1 MKPTLAA
8 LVAALVIPAAALA
21 APATTVLPAGQG
33 AELVFVHPAGWH
45 AKASHGAHG
54 GNVTF
59 VAADQGDFRIV
70 IEAMRRVA
78 GMPATDAELEAGV
91 RRSGEAMLP
100 TATQTALE
108 ITRVKGEQ
116 ASGYLYHLTDRNPE
130 KGAGDYREL
139 RGGAVAVG
147 PWFLTVEVL
156 THSDDEA
163 TVAEALATLAG
174 ITYREGAARP

>member
-1 MKPTLAA
+1 MTLKLAA
-8 LVAALVIPAAALA
+8 FVAALAIPAAALA

-33 AELVFVHPAGWH
+33 AELVFVHPASWH
-45 AKASHGAHG
+45 AKVARGAHG
-54 GNVTF
+54 ANITF

-78 GMPATDAELEAGV
+78 GMPATDAEVEAGV
-91 RRSGEAMLP
+91 RRNGEAMLP

-108 ITRVKGEQ
+108 ITRVKGAQ

-139 RGGAVAVG
+139 RGGAVIVG
-147 PWFLTVEVL
+147 PWSLTVEVL

-163 TVAEALATLAG
+163 TVSAALATLAG
-174 ITYREGAARP
+174 ITYREGAAAP